1 MNGIARSSDE
11 FWDMKRAVVIEHVS
25 LEIKSSFDEFTYQ
38 LEKALGILMPV
49 ALRSLGAAPASTGCY
64 LNSTCNENN
73 LVIYS
78 IMSQEDLPQK
88 EHYRKA
94 KQYQLGNPDIM
105 GRMINNHTG
114 AGLYVPIHLLVYE
127 NEQQKVIVEYDL
139 LSSQCAQFNN
149 AALLADSI
157 LLENNL
163 IILILKADNSP
174 DS

>member
-1 MNGIARSSDE
+1 
-11 FWDMKRAVVIEHVS
+11 MKRAVVIEHVS
-25 LEIKSSFDEFTYQ
+25 LEIKSSFDQFTYQ

-49 ALRSLGAAPASTGCY
+49 ELRSLGAAPASTSCY

-73 LVIYS
+73 LMIYS
-78 IMSQEDLPQK
+78 IMSLEDLPQK
-88 EHYRKA
+88 ERYKKA

-149 AALLADSI
+149 AALFSDSI

-163 IILILKADNSP
+163 IILIQQADNST
-174 DS
+174 DN